1 MSETV
6 RFALYLA
13 IAVIPSMVLHE
24 YAHALTATRLGD
36 PTPKRWGR
44 LTLSPRP
51 HIDPFG
57 SLILP
62 GLAVILVASGNGLA
76 IVPIFAYAKPMPLD
90 PSYLQNRSRHPVWV
104 ILAGLLANLAIAV
117 VAGLAMRVGVSG
129 DVLLFAY
136 AVLLVNVFMFVIQL
150 MPVPGLD
157 GAKLLMR
164 VLPPKPREV
173 YANLEQ
179 YLVLFVLVLFFVF
192 AGPFQAIVEALAG
205 TVCRVVAGSDIC

>member
-1 MSETV
+1 M

-13 IAVIPSMVLHE
+13 VAVVPSFVLHE
-24 YAHALTATRLGD
+24 YGHALVATRLGD

-44 LTLSPRP
+44 LSLSPKP
-51 HIDPFG
+51 LIDPFG

-76 IVPIFAYAKPMPLD
+76 VMPIFAYAKPMPLD
-90 PSYLQNRSRHPVWV
+90 PSYLRNRTSGPTWIVV
-104 ILAGLLANLAIAV
+104 GGLLANLV
-117 VAGLAMRVGVSG
+117 VATAAGLAMRVGLTG
-129 DVLLFAY
+129 EALLFAY
-136 AVLLVNVFMFVIQL
+136 AVLLVNVFMLVIQL

-179 YLVLFVLVLFFVF
+179 YLVLFVLVLFFVL
-192 AGPFQAIVEALAG
+192 AGPFRAIIEALAG
-205 TVCRVVAGSDIC
+205 AICSVVAGSDIC

>member
-1 MSETV
+1 MSQNL

-13 IAVIPSMVLHE
+13 IAVLPSLILHE
-24 YAHALTATRLGD
+24 YGHALIATRLGD

-44 LTLSPRP
+44 LTLTLKPL
-51 HIDPFG
+51 IDPFG

-62 GLAVILVASGNGLA
+62 ALAVILVASGNGLA
-76 IVPIFAYAKPMPLD
+76 IVPIFAYAKPLPLD
-90 PSYLQNRSRHPVWV
+90 TSYLRNRQRDPTL
-104 ILAGLLANLAIAV
+104 ITLAGLGANLAVAA
-117 VAGLAMRVGVSG
+117 VAGLAMRLGLSG
-129 DVLLFAY
+129 DLLLFAY

-173 YANLEQ
+173 FANLEQ
-179 YLVLFVLVLFFVF
+179 YLVLFILVLFFVL
-192 AGPFQAIVEALAG
+192 AGPFRSIVDALVG

>member
-1 MSETV
+1 MGENV

-13 IAVIPSMVLHE
+13 IAVIPSLVLHE

-44 LTLSPRP
+44 LTLNPKP
-51 HIDPFG
+51 HLDPFG
-57 SLILP
+57 SLLLP
-62 GLAVILVASGNGLA
+62 ALAVILVASGNGLA
-76 IVPIFAYAKPMPLD
+76 IVPIFAYAKPLPLD
-90 PSYLQNRSRHPVWV
+90 PSYLRNRSRHPVNV
-104 ILAGLLANLAIAV
+104 VLAGLLANLGVAA
-117 VAGLAMRVGVSG
+117 VAGLAMRVGVGG
-129 DVLLFAY
+129 DELLFAY
-136 AVLLVNVFMFVIQL
+136 AVLLVNVFMLVIQL

-179 YLVLFVLVLFFVF
+179 YLVLFVLVLFFVL
-192 AGPFQAIVEALAG
+192 AGPFRAIIEALAS
-205 TVCRVVAGSDIC
+205 TVCRIVAGSDIC